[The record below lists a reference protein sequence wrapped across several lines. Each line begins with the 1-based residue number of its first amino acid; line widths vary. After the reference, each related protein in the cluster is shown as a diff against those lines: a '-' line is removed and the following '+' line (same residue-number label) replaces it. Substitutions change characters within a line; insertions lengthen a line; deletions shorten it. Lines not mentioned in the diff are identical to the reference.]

1 MDKFRVDVIR
11 KTENPQ
17 QVIYLALHQDYS
29 EDYVI
34 ENISKTPSESS
45 CGEIAVKRLLEGNRG
60 HFGSLE
66 HPQITFGCGYFP
78 HSVMQQA
85 RTHRIGISFDVTS
98 MRYSGQRIIDV
109 VDGKRDIEDVF
120 YLRPVGEYSDRQGKK
135 YKYSHFERDFHLKYC
150 LDACELYKNNIA
162 NGMSEEHSRGLIPF
176 DFRQHFVMS
185 CNLRSLLHFLDL
197 RFKKDAQIEIQKLS
211 ELMWNHTQE
220 WVPEIASWYEK
231 NRLGKARLAP

>member
-1 MDKFRVDVIR
+1 MDRFKVDVIR

-17 QVIYLALHQDYS
+17 QVIYLALHQCYS
-29 EDYVI
+29 ENYVFDGI
-34 ENISKTPSESS
+34 DKIPSEKE
-45 CGEIAVKRLLEGNRG
+45 CGEIAVKRLLAGDRG
-60 HFGSLE
+60 HWSCTETAYIVFNV
-66 HPQITFGCGYFP
+66 GYFP

-85 RTHRIGISFDVTS
+85 TRHRLISFSVES

-109 VDGKRDIEDVF
+109 VDGKRDIDDVF
-120 YLRPVGEYSDRQGKK
+120 YLRPIGEYSDRQGKK
-135 YKYSHFERDFHLKYC
+135 YYYSPEQRLIHWDYC
-150 LDACELYKNNIA
+150 LESCVFYKDNIES
-162 NGMSEEHSRGLIPF
+162 GMSEEHARGLIPF

-220 WVPEIASWYEK
+220 WVPEIAAWYEK

>member
-17 QVIYLALHQDYS
+17 QVIYLALHQCYS
-29 EDYVI
+29 ENYVF
-34 ENISKTPSESS
+34 ENIDRIPSEKE
-45 CGEIAVKRLLEGNRG
+45 CGEIAVKRLLAGDRG
-60 HFGSLE
+60 HWSCVETCYIVFNV
-66 HPQITFGCGYFP
+66 GYFP

-85 RTHRIGISFDVTS
+85 TRHRIMSFSVES

-120 YLRPVGEYSDRQGKK
+120 YLRPIGEYSDRQGKK
-135 YKYSHFERDFHLKYC
+135 YEYTEKQRRLHFDYC
-150 LDACELYKNNIA
+150 LEACEFYKYNIES
-162 NGMSEEHSRGLIPF
+162 GMSEEHARGLIPF
-176 DFRQHFVMS
+176 DFRQHFIMS

-211 ELMWNHTQE
+211 ELMWGHTQE

>member
-11 KTENPQ
+11 CTPNPQ
-17 QVIYLALHQDYS
+17 QVIYLALHQCYS
-29 EDYVI
+29 ENYVF
-34 ENISKTPSESS
+34 ENIGKTPSEKE
-45 CGEIAVKRLLEGNRG
+45 CGEIAVKRLLAGDRG
-60 HFGSLE
+60 HWSCTETAYIVFNV
-66 HPQITFGCGYFP
+66 GYFP

-85 RTHRIGISFDVTS
+85 TRHRLISFSVES

-109 VDGKRDIEDVF
+109 IDGKRDLEDVF
-120 YLRPVGEYSDRQGKK
+120 YLRPIGEYSDRQGDK
-135 YKYSHFERDFHLKYC
+135 YYYSPEQRRLHWDYC
-150 LDACELYKNNIA
+150 LKACELYKDNIKS
-162 NGMSEEHSRGLIPF
+162 GMSEEHARGLIPF

-211 ELMWNHTQE
+211 ELMWGHTQE